1 METPAG
7 TKLPPDSEIEGLGP
21 IETWQVWATGSR
33 GKQGIVEVTA
43 PREMLPYAVVREA
56 FRCRLQMDVTVS
68 PIKGGG
74 VNLSATPLPP
84 PPEIAEKLAEIK
96 KEIEASGGTVEGA
109 CETIKAEVE
118 KLKP

>member
-1 METPAG
+1 MDTPAG
-7 TKLPPDSEIEGLGP
+7 TKIPENTDASLGP
-21 IETWQVWATGSR
+21 IETWQVWATGTR

-43 PREMLPYAVVREA
+43 PRLMLPFAVVRES
-56 FRCRLQMDVTVS
+56 FRCRLNMDVLVTQL
-68 PIKGGG
+68 KGGG
-74 VNLSATPLPP
+74 VNLSAEPMPP
-84 PPEIAEKLAEIK
+84 PPEIAAKLAEIK